1 MKTVKFNTK
10 LNNALGNIDDKFIAE
25 AAGESGQGSR
35 FKARY
40 LLIPSAA
47 AVAAGVILAAGHF
60 MGGAPQRGVSLVEGS
75 GDMPSDGTLSELI
88 KATADS
94 AGASSETETT
104 PVAAENNDIQA
115 VLHEVPQDYA
125 LPAPAEYTPD
135 LSVYRSKTGTT
146 NGAEIAMP
154 EGTPIYAASDG
165 EVTWAAYYSGF
176 GYCCEIKLD
185 DGNLVRYGHLSEFA
199 VQSGDRV
206 SRGDIIGYSGK
217 TGMTV
222 DPSLF
227 VCLYYPD
234 EAEIKQLITLEE
246 VFLHK
251 WNTMTDSEIS
261 DVTALYNTEYSE
273 EFGIYTAELR
283 DGSGRMIMQVGE
295 DGSEILSLKYYDY
308 DTAMVINLRGEDG
321 YIEQEIERISERK
334 ASVER
339 AYDSFAQLGLNDID
353 SMEIHY
359 SWYSYPD
366 DLHYCFINSFS
377 ENNVSTDG
385 YIAPI
390 AGASHWYNGE
400 QHDYTAE
407 CLREQRRLYSYQ
419 GGGERVGLLP
429 VTCGEN
435 NTVLAAGDGEVVYT
449 GDFPL
454 RGNIVRIKHDDGLE
468 SWYCRVDT
476 SVSVGDRVSQGDVIG
491 TADDLFT
498 AFLLTEDEV
507 EDMLIYAEDYL
518 TRYAFGGSSTLCEGD
533 RLTVDELNALGNS
546 SRDRSELA
554 LYSHSEFDAADVW
567 SFSLEDG
574 LKLEV
579 SENYYRIVM
588 QLDCGDGVA
597 YAYYYR

>member
-1 MKTVKFNTK
+1 MKMNTK

-25 AAGESGQGSR
+25 AAGESGQGRR
-35 FKARY
+35 FGARY
-40 LLIPSAA
+40 VLIPSAA

-60 MGGAPQRGVSLVEGS
+60 MGGASPGGVSLVEGS
-75 GDMPSDGTLSELI
+75 GALSSDGTLSELI

-94 AGASSETETT
+94 AGTAPETETA
-104 PVAAENNDIQA
+104 PVAAENTDIQA
-115 VLHEVPQDYA
+115 VVHEVPQDYA

-135 LSVYRSKTGTT
+135 LSIYREKTGTA

-165 EVTWAAYYSGF
+165 EVTWADYYSGF

-185 DGNLVRYGHLSEFA
+185 DGNKVRYGHLSEFA
-199 VQSGDRV
+199 VKSGDRV
-206 SRGDIIGYSGK
+206 SRGGIIGYSGK

-227 VCLYYPD
+227 VRLYFPD
-234 EAEIKQLITLEE
+234 EAEIKQEITLEE
-246 VFLHK
+246 VFRHK
-251 WNTMTDSEIS
+251 WNTMTDSEMS
-261 DVTALYNTEYSE
+261 DVIALYNTEYSE
-273 EFGIYTAELR
+273 EFGIYSAEFR
-283 DGSGRMIMQVGE
+283 DGSGRLIMQVGV
-295 DGSEILSLKYYDY
+295 DGSEILSLKYFDY
-308 DTAMVINLRGEDG
+308 DTAVVINLRGEDG

-339 AYDSFAQLGLNDID
+339 AYDRFADLGLKDID
-353 SMEIHY
+353 SMEINY
-359 SWYSYPD
+359 SWYSYPN
-366 DLHYCFINSFS
+366 DLHRCFVNSFS
-377 ENNVSTDG
+377 DNSVSTDG

-400 QHDYTAE
+400 QHEYTEE

-419 GGGERVGLLP
+419 DGGDRIGLP
-429 VTCGEN
+429 AVTCEEN

-449 GDFPL
+449 GDFPQ

-491 TADDLFT
+491 TADNLFT
-498 AFLLTEDEV
+498 AFLLNEDEV

-518 TRYAFGGSSTLCEGD
+518 TQYATGGSSAVFEG
-533 RLTVDELNALGNS
+533 RQLTVDELNALGDS
-546 SRDRSELA
+546 ALDRSALA
-554 LYSHSEFDAADVW
+554 LYYHSEFNAADVW
-567 SFSLEDG
+567 SFNLEDG

-579 SENYYRIVM
+579 SDNYYRFVM
-588 QLDCGDGVA
+588 PLDCGDGVA
-597 YAYYYR
+597 YACYYR